1 MLQLSDSE
9 YKEKVLGCYLGK
21 NIGGTLGA
29 PMEWFRQI
37 NNVTFYTNDLNG
49 KPLANDDLDIQLIWL
64 VALEEM
70 GIELDSFTLA
80 DYWCTY
86 LTPHWNEYGQSKANL
101 RTGLLPPLSGSINNE
116 EMHSCGAFIRSE
128 IWACIAPG
136 NPDIAVKYAYNDAIL
151 DHGGNG
157 EGTYAEMFCA
167 AVESAAFIESDL
179 RKLIEIGLS
188 YIPDNSAI
196 KPAVRMV
203 ISEFEQGKDYLE
215 IRDSI
220 LSNYRGA
227 PMRHPV
233 SPEDIEKGFGDGIY
247 GFDAPENIAILVLS
261 LLWGENDFEKIICT
275 AVNCGEDTDCTAA
288 TAASIYGII
297 HGASKIPEKWIK
309 PIGYSIKTACVNLGE
324 MGIENSLLPKDIYE
338 LTDRIHKISKLVLLS
353 LEIKE
358 RCKLG
363 HEVVGISNDSL
374 EHYNGKELVAELT
387 KNSMGPVFKSAFFSI
402 GVDYGEKGPFMKS
415 GEVKTVKLRIK
426 NHYRVQGN
434 MSMRIYVPDEWGVTP
449 AKDGF
454 IDCLRCLDNRQ
465 ALEISFTCSKMPNHL
480 ARGVIEFVCDSRP
493 ITILIPL
500 IFINGDFY

>member
-1 MLQLSDSE
+1 MLQFCDSE

-29 PMEWFRQI
+29 PMEWYRQI
-37 NNVTFYTNDLNG
+37 NDVNFYTDNLNG
-49 KPLANDDLDIQLIWL
+49 EPLANDDLDIQLIWL

-86 LTPHWNEYGQSKANL
+86 LTPHWNEYGQSKANM

-136 NPDIAVKYAYNDAIL
+136 NPEIAVRYAYNDAIL

-167 AVESAAFIESDL
+167 AIESVAFVESNI
-179 RKLIEIGLS
+179 RTLITIASS
-188 YIPDNSAI
+188 YIPDNSSTKAAI
-196 KPAVRMV
+196 EMV
-203 ISEFEQGKDYLE
+203 IEEFDQGRDYIE

-220 LSNYRGA
+220 LEKFRGA
-227 PMRHPV
+227 PMRLPV
-233 SPEDIEKGFGDGIY
+233 SDEDVKKGFAEGPY
-247 GFDAPENIAILVLS
+247 GFDSPANIAILVLC
-261 LLWGENDFEKIICT
+261 LLYGNNDFEKTICT

-288 TAASIYGII
+288 TAASILGII
-297 HGASKIPEKWIK
+297 NGISYIPEKWIK
-309 PIGYSIKTACVNLGE
+309 PIGYSIKTACINLGE

-338 LTDRIHKISKLVLLS
+338 LADRISKISKLVLLS
-353 LEIKE
+353 QEIQQ
-358 RCKLG
+358 RCKLS

-374 EHYNGKELVAELT
+374 ENYNGKKLVTELT
-387 KNSMGPVFKSAFFSI
+387 KNSMGPVFKSNFFTIS
-402 GVDYGEKGPFMKS
+402 VDYGEKGPFMKS
-415 GEVKTVKLRIK
+415 GESKTVKLRIK

-434 MSMRIYVPDEWGVTP
+434 MSMHIYVPDEWHITP

-465 ALEISFTCSKMPNHL
+465 TLEVSFNCDKMPNHL

-500 IFINGDFY
+500 TFINGDYY